1 MIDLHLHLDGSIAK
15 EDFIYLLK
23 KEGLPLP
30 EDFPSCIYVPDD
42 CPSLVDY
49 LKRFDLPCS
58 LMQSKENLIYV
69 TKSLVNRLYDLGYI
83 YAEIR
88 FASQLHTNK
97 GLSQK
102 EVIEAVLTGLKEG
115 LKDKKDFD
123 ANLILCMMTHAPFE
137 VNMET
142 LKSVVEINDPKVVA
156 IDLAGAEGL
165 HPSLHYKE
173 LFDYAKE
180 HHLNITIHAGEACG
194 NESVMGAIDNGA
206 KRIGHGVHLDTN
218 DPDSIGKVL
227 ENHIYFEFCPTS
239 NLQTK
244 SLSGYDKVP
253 LKEFRRLNIP
263 VTINSDNM
271 TVSNT
276 NVIKEFNRLCLTFN
290 LCEDD
295 VKYYLNNSIDA
306 AFINS
311 EQKEVLRT
319 LLKERIKDFHNI
331 IRMVPH

>member
-1 MIDLHLHLDGSIAK
+1 MIDLHLHLDGSLAK
-15 EDFIYLLK
+15 EDFIYLLN
-23 KEGLPLP
+23 KEGLPIPKDL
-30 EDFPSCIYVPDD
+30 DSSIYVPSD

-58 LMQSKENLIYV
+58 LMQSREYLIYV
-69 TKSLVNRLYDLGYI
+69 TKSLVNRLYNFGYI

-102 EVIEAVLTGLKEG
+102 DVIEAVLEGLKEG
-115 LKDKKDFD
+115 LDGKKDFD
-123 ANLILCMMTHAPFE
+123 ANLILCMMTHADE
-137 VNMET
+137 KVNMET
-142 LKSVVEINDPKVVA
+142 LEAVVEINNPKIVA

-165 HPSLHYKE
+165 HPSLYYKR

-180 HHLNITIHAGEACG
+180 RNLNITIHAGEACG

-218 DPDSIGKVL
+218 DPKSLQKVMD
-227 ENHIYFEFCPTS
+227 NHIYFEFCPTS

-244 SLSGYDKVP
+244 SLPNYNAVP
-253 LKEFRRLNIP
+253 LKEFKKHNIP

-276 NVIKEFNRLCLTFN
+276 DVINEFQYLYLTFN
-290 LCEDD
+290 LSKDD
-295 VKYYLNNSIDA
+295 VYYYLNNSINA
-306 AFINS
+306 SFIS
-311 EQKEVLRT
+311 ESRKELLRVLLDKRIDDFYQK
-319 LLKERIKDFHNI
+319 IKQ
-331 IRMVPH
+331 